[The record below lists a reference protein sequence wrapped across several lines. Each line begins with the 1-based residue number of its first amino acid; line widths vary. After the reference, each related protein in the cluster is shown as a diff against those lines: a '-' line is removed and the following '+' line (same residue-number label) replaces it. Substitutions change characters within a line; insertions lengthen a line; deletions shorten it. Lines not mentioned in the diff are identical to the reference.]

1 MNEAWWSAGPGWIY
15 IAALPDVTP
24 MAGITYGSYRKL
36 TEKSTEI
43 KS

>member
-1 MNEAWWSAGPGWIY
+1 MNEVWWSAGTGWIY
-15 IAALPDVTP
+15 IAALPDVTS